1 MPYFYNSPIANR
13 VILTPTVENTTGTR
27 AYFKTADNTHRISR
41 YSLTTY
47 EHSAINDGQEY
58 PSFNE
63 VHSSPISSILTSP
76 DRKM

>member
-13 VILTPTVENTTGTR
+13 VVLTPTVENIQGTR

-58 PSFNE
+58 PSHKE
-63 VHSSPISSILTSP
+63 VRLPP
-76 DRKM
+76 